1 MKSYQGLLNIGYN
14 NTVSKNKVV
23 AVVSADTAPIRRLK
37 DQARK
42 ENRLIDAT
50 NGKKT
55 NSVIITDSNHVVLSA
70 LSPETLSLR
79 ARKNLESKKRR
90 R

>member
-1 MKSYQGLLNIGYN
+1 MKSYPGLLNIGYN
-14 NTVSKNKVV
+14 NVVFKNKVV
-23 AVVSADTAPIRRLK
+23 VVVSADTAPIKRLK
-37 DQARK
+37 DQAKK

-55 NSVIITDSNHVVLSA
+55 NSVIITDSNHVILSA

-79 ARKNLESKKRR
+79 ARRSPESKKRR
-90 R
+90 